1 MEARRSSSLGPTNYA
16 EYQQTSEGEQW
27 EILEGEPF
35 LMSAAPNDLHQKV
48 VTNLTGEF
56 YSYLKGKDCVVR
68 TAPYAVRLFSEGKSD
83 EGVSTVVQPDLSI
96 ICDRSKLD
104 EKGCSGAPDLVIE
117 VLSKSTAH
125 YDRGQKLALYKTAG
139 VHVYWLVDPYNE
151 SIEVYDFKDDPE
163 RFFASAI
170 YQNDNGST
178 IPVSI
183 FADFSIQLSDLFR

>member
-1 MEARRSSSLGPTNYA
+1 MEARKSSSPGPTNYA
-16 EYQQTSEGEQW
+16 EYLQTPEGEQW
-27 EILEGEPF
+27 EILDGVPF
-35 LMSAAPNDLHQKV
+35 QMSAAPNDLHQKV

-56 YSYLKGKDCVVR
+56 YAFLKGKDCTVR
-68 TAPYAVRLFSEGKSD
+68 TAPYAVRLFAEGKSD
-83 EGVSTVVQPDLSI
+83 DKVTTVVQPDLSI

-104 EKGCSGAPDLVIE
+104 DKGCNGAPDLVIE

-125 YDRGQKLALYKTAG
+125 YDRGQKLALYKASG

-151 SIEVYDFKDDPE
+151 SIEVYDFKDDPD

-170 YQNDNGST
+170 YQNGTSDL

-183 FADFSIQLSDLFR
+183 FDDLSIRLSDLFL